1 MSPKIQTIKGGH
13 TKLEILFQI
22 VNLKNYDE
30 VYKGEDGSP
39 DSRTGGKE
47 IVKALYPKTTV

>member
-1 MSPKIQTIKGGH
+1 MSPKFQTIKGGH

-30 VYKGEDGSP
+30 VYKGEMAHLILGLEE
-39 DSRTGGKE
+39 K
-47 IVKALYPKTTV
+47 K

>member
-1 MSPKIQTIKGGH
+1 MSPKFQTIKGGH

-22 VNLKNYDE
+22 LNLKNYDE